1 MSEKTSVAGPR
12 HIAII
17 PDGNRRWAKKR
28 GLPTLAGHKTGFDT
42 AIRLFET
49 ALELGIEV
57 VTIWGFSTENW
68 QRSTDEVGYL
78 MKLYEEYAKKQWRKL
93 GDQGVQVRL
102 AGEIERLPQSLQKVL
117 EETVERT
124 KNNSRLILNICL
136 SYGGRNELLR
146 AVQKLVALSPAPE
159 QITEEMIT
167 NSLDTAGLPDVDLVI
182 RTSGE
187 QRTSGYLPWQAA
199 YAELYFTPVLFPDF
213 TSAELAKAVI
223 WFGER
228 RRRFGK

>member
-1 MSEKTSVAGPR
+1 MVKATSLSGPR

-17 PDGNRRWAKKR
+17 PDGNRRWAENR
-28 GLPTLAGHKTGFDT
+28 GLPTLLGHKTGFD
-42 AIRLFET
+42 AALRLFET

-68 QRSTDEVGYL
+68 QRSKTEVVYL
-78 MKLYEEYAKKQWRKL
+78 MKLYEQYAKRQWRKL

-102 AGEIERLPQSLQKVL
+102 AGELERLPRSLQQTL
-117 EETVERT
+117 ATTVERT
-124 KNNSRLILNICL
+124 KMNTRLVLNICL
-136 SYGGRNELLR
+136 SYGGRNELVR
-146 AVQKLVALSPAPE
+146 AIKKIVALAPTPETVTEALVE
-159 QITEEMIT
+159 Q
-167 NSLDTAGLPDVDLVI
+167 SLDTVGLPDVDLVI

-213 TSAELAKAVI
+213 SPDELKKAVT
-223 WFGER
+223 WYNER
-228 RRRFGK
+228 QRRFGK